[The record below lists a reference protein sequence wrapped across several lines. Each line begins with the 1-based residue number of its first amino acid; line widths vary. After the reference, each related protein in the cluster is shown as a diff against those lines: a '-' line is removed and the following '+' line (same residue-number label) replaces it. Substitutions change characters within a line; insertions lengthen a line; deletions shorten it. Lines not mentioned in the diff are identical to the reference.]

1 MRFGFIV
8 VTGAVVATLATL
20 TAPSLA
26 AEMKYDTGASD
37 TEIRIGQTMPYSG
50 PASGYSA
57 VGKAELAYW
66 KMVNSK
72 GGVNGRKVAL
82 LSMDD
87 GYSAPKTVEQTRKLV
102 EQDEV
107 LAIIGSLGTAPNS
120 AIQKYLTARKIPQ
133 LLVLSGASKWNDPKN
148 FPWTTPF
155 YPPYVQEA
163 RIYGAHIAKTMP
175 NAKIGVIF
183 QNDDFGKDYVKGFKE
198 GLGAKVSAI
207 IKEASYEVSDPTID
221 SQIVGLK
228 TAGVDTL
235 FTVAT
240 PKFGAQTIRKVASL
254 DWKPAHFI
262 VSTAASISG
271 VLEPAGLEAS
281 KDLVTAINIKV
292 VGDPAWNNDPGVK
305 EFLSFMKEWYP
316 DGNPIDSQIQTGYT
330 SAQMLEIILK
340 NCGDDLTRA
349 NLVKQATTFKNVS
362 LPLLLPGITVSIT
375 PDDYS
380 TFNTFRLAKFDGK
393 TWVFFGENMTA
404 VTQ

>member
-133 LLVLSGASKWNDPKN
+133 LLVLSGASKWNDPTN

-362 LPLLLPGITVSIT
+362 LPLLLPGITVSVT